1 MSGVAAAVTQTK
13 TPRGGGS
20 TAQESKRQPSAKHLG
35 EISILTNHKHLRRR
49 DTKFNK
55 EEFEEELKLYQSVL
69 SENPWVIDPNCK
81 YMQRWDMVTFVAL
94 IFTAIVTPAEVAFV
108 TTTWKSA
115 LFGVN
120 RLVDLIFIKDMIMQ
134 FFVAYID
141 TAVGARLVKDL
152 RKIRSRYFCG
162 WFIIDL
168 VSILPFDVLS
178 QIFED
183 QPWLT
188 QMKTVRV
195 IRLLRLLKLVRVF
208 RASRIFARWET
219 AIAIPYSTIGLV
231 KARAP
236 RPGRRAISPCAAA
249 PVARRRRLAAV
260 ATVSPP
266 RDRRARSPATPSPA
280 HARAARRAAH
290 RAPPLL
296 SFRRARLQFIVLML
310 ITSHWFACI
319 WGMCAD
325 LQGEDY
331 ESFTWLDALYYATEA
346 QVGRGRTRG
355 HLCELAALGAP
366 RRGHVDD
373 RAGRAPRPLRGALAV
388 DVPDRD
394 AADAAIGGPHD
405 ALVRARRRRR
415 GRGRA
420 AVAARR
426 LGHGADELAQGRRAL
441 PAQVR
446 PQRGLALQRQ
456 VELAVRQFSCGSVL
470 PKYG

>member
-236 RPGRRAISPCAAA
+236 RPRRRAVSSPRSRSSAS
-249 PVARRRRLAAV
+249 RRTCGASAW
-260 ATVSPP
+260 ACC
-266 RDRRARSPATPSPA
+266 TPC
-280 HARAARRAAH
+280 
-290 RAPPLL
+290 
-296 SFRRARLQFIVLML
+296 
-310 ITSHWFACI
+310 TSA
-319 WGMCAD
+319 
-325 LQGEDY
+325 
-331 ESFTWLDALYYATEA
+331 S
-346 QVGRGRTRG
+346 
-355 HLCELAALGAP
+355 
-366 RRGHVDD
+366 
-373 RAGRAPRPLRGALAV
+373 
-388 DVPDRD
+388 
-394 AADAAIGGPHD
+394 
-405 ALVRARRRRR
+405 
-415 GRGRA
+415 
-420 AVAARR
+420 
-426 LGHGADELAQGRRAL
+426 
-441 PAQVR
+441 
-446 PQRGLALQRQ
+446 
-456 VELAVRQFSCGSVL
+456 S
-470 PKYG
+470 

>member
-1 MSGVAAAVTQTK
+1 
-13 TPRGGGS
+13 
-20 TAQESKRQPSAKHLG
+20 
-35 EISILTNHKHLRRR
+35 
-49 DTKFNK
+49 
-55 EEFEEELKLYQSVL
+55 
-69 SENPWVIDPNCK
+69 
-81 YMQRWDMVTFVAL
+81 
-94 IFTAIVTPAEVAFV
+94 
-108 TTTWKSA
+108 
-115 LFGVN
+115 
-120 RLVDLIFIKDMIMQ
+120 
-134 FFVAYID
+134 
-141 TAVGARLVKDL
+141 
-152 RKIRSRYFCG
+152 
-162 WFIIDL
+162 
-168 VSILPFDVLS
+168 VLS

-236 RPGRRAISPCAAA
+236 RPRRRAISPCAAA

-331 ESFTWLDALYYATEA
+331 ESFALYYATEA
-346 QVGRGRTRG
+346 QAGRGRVG
-355 HLCELAALGAP
+355 IFVNLPHSAHLVEVTSTTVQDAHHGLFEELSPSMCQTAMRLTQPSAALTTLWSELGD
-366 RRGHVDD
+366 VDED
-373 RAGRAPRPLRGALAV
+373 AGGLPSLLAV
-388 DVPDRD
+388 SVMVPTSSPKDVERFLRKY
-394 AADAAIGGPHD
+394 GRNEGE
-405 ALVRARRRRR
+405 RAR
-415 GRGRA
+415 
-420 AVAARR
+420 
-426 LGHGADELAQGRRAL
+426 
-441 PAQVR
+441 
-446 PQRGLALQRQ
+446 LQDMLDRMG
-456 VELAVRQFSCGSVL
+456 VGVG
-470 PKYG
+470 K

>member
-49 DTKFNK
+49 DHGKFNK

-69 SENPWVIDPNCK
+69 SENPWVIDPNSK
-81 YMQRWDMVTFVAL
+81 YMQKWDMVTFVAL

-115 LFGVN
+115 LFGIN

-134 FFVAYID
+134 FFVAYVD

-152 RKIRSRYFCG
+152 GRIRRKYLCS
-162 WFIIDL
+162 WFVIDL

-183 QPWLT
+183 QPWLS

-231 KARAP
+231 K
-236 RPGRRAISPCAAA
+236 
-249 PVARRRRLAAV
+249 
-260 ATVSPP
+260 VSP
-266 RDRRARSPATPSPA
+266 
-280 HARAARRAAH
+280 
-290 RAPPLL
+290 
-296 SFRRARLQFIVLML
+296 
-310 ITSHWFACI
+310 
-319 WGMCAD
+319 
-325 LQGEDY
+325 
-331 ESFTWLDALYYATEA
+331 
-346 QVGRGRTRG
+346 
-355 HLCELAALGAP
+355 
-366 RRGHVDD
+366 
-373 RAGRAPRPLRGALAV
+373 
-388 DVPDRD
+388 
-394 AADAAIGGPHD
+394 
-405 ALVRARRRRR
+405 ARRRRR
-415 GRGRA
+415 PRDRRRRRRVALARTRA
-420 AVAARR
+420 REIAAIAHVPRT
-426 LGHGADELAQGRRAL
+426 AAAAAAL
-441 PAQVR
+441 FRHAR
-446 PQRGLALQRQ
+446 SL
-456 VELAVRQFSCGSVL
+456 SC
-470 PKYG
+470 

>member
-236 RPGRRAISPCAAA
+236 RPRRRAQPLRAPPRPSRAAA
-249 PVARRRRLAAV
+249 
-260 ATVSPP
+260 VSPP
-266 RDRRARSPATPSPA
+266 SRPSRRRATVARDRPRLP
-280 HARAARRAAH
+280 
-290 RAPPLL
+290 PPL
-296 SFRRARLQFIVLML
+296 
-310 ITSHWFACI
+310 T
-319 WGMCAD
+319 
-325 LQGEDY
+325 
-331 ESFTWLDALYYATEA
+331 
-346 QVGRGRTRG
+346 
-355 HLCELAALGAP
+355 
-366 RRGHVDD
+366 
-373 RAGRAPRPLRGALAV
+373 RAPR
-388 DVPDRD
+388 
-394 AADAAIGGPHD
+394 AAP
-405 ALVRARRRRR
+405 RT
-415 GRGRA
+415 
-420 AVAARR
+420 ARR
-426 LGHGADELAQGRRAL
+426 LFCRSAARACSS
-441 PAQVR
+441 
-446 PQRGLALQRQ
+446 
-456 VELAVRQFSCGSVL
+456 SC
-470 PKYG
+470 